1 MCPAGGIYAT
11 DFPSACLDR
20 GKWTSWFDQNDPL
33 PGHNYDDVETIRN
46 LDKHAR
52 PNEICEEPIFI
63 QAQNKGLT
71 L

>member
-46 LDKHAR
+46 LDKNAR

-63 QAQNKGLT
+63 QAQHTG
-71 L
+71 